1 MRAAANFPP
10 IHDSIRSNITLP
22 HEITRITDTSPQES
36 IYSRAMRPT
45 VIAIPASK
53 EAHVQ
58 QHYLPPA
65 TITLD
70 LNEIFSNEEQVND
83 FFEKARIGDEA
94 SSILHQVEQI
104 ICAEGL
110 RQVR

>member
-1 MRAAANFPP
+1 
-10 IHDSIRSNITLP
+10 
-22 HEITRITDTSPQES
+22 
-36 IYSRAMRPT
+36 MRPT

-110 RQVR
+110 RQVRWCIPTSIVILQKIVLDEWYSRPLSNALPLGSFHY